1 MGVSL
6 CRQCGSLGYALLS
19 EPETGACYGCES
31 WSVIVRIEHRLRVL
45 RRILGSDREEV
56 SVDWGK
62 LHNQEL
68 RGSYLSPNIN
78 RAVR

>member
-6 CRQCGSLGYALLS
+6 CRQCGSLGFALLS
-19 EPETGACYGCES
+19 GPETGAYYGCET
-31 WSVIVRIEHRLRVL
+31 WSVTVTAEHRLRVL

-62 LHNQEL
+62 
-68 RGSYLSPNIN
+68 
-78 RAVR
+78 

>member
-1 MGVSL
+1 MGVPL
-6 CRQCGSLGYALLS
+6 CRQCGSLGLALLPG
-19 EPETGACYGCES
+19 PETGACYGCET
-31 WSVIVRIEHRLRVL
+31 WSVTVTVEHRLMVM

-68 RGSYLSPNIN
+68 RSSYCSPNTSM
-78 RAVR
+78 AVI

>member
-1 MGVSL
+1 MGVPL

-19 EPETGACYGCES
+19 GPETGACYGCET
-31 WSVIVRIEHRLRVL
+31 WSITVTVEHSLRVL
-45 RRILGSDREEV
+45 RRILRSDREVV

-68 RGSYLSPNIN
+68 RGSYCSPNISMAL
-78 RAVR
+78 R